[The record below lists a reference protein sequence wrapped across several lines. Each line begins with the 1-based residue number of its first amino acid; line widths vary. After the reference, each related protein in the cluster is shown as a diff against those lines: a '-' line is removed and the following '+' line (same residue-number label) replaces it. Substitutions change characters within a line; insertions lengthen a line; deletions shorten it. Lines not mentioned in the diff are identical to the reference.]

1 MTLRLKVKVTQG
13 QISTIYANCSGLHRE
28 SCHIC
33 PVTFKVKVKVIQGH
47 ISTLYAK

>member
-1 MTLRLKVKVTQG
+1 MRVKVKVTQG
-13 QISTIYANCSGLHRE
+13 QISTIYANCSALHGE

-33 PVTFKVKVKVIQGH
+33 PVTLKVKVKVIQGH